1 MSIPFARLGI
11 PAPLR
16 KSVGPDANRSAKIAV
31 AKGLVPTTVDVQ
43 LALLYVLAT
52 DKDKSVA
59 KVARKT
65 LSGLPVNQVL
75 SGISQNTFPKI
86 LEFIAQFRKDSPELD
101 QRLLQLRSTP
111 DRGAYIVAKRAGS
124 ELCESI
130 VRNHERLLMTPKVF
144 VALHGNPNCSDE
156 LIYAAESFLRM
167 HDSLP
172 EVPEKRP
179 FAAAATPVETPE
191 VSVKKAQKA
200 PKKNALDDLFDDE
213 PTSDD
218 ADGGESDLDLSTESV
233 EPAAAPTPT
242 PVPVVDTPSVPEPGL
257 EMFNLD
263 SMKSGELSG
272 FSFDYDDDMQDFS
285 WDLTKDVDEDSKK
298 NISAAEEEEQH
309 QSIEKKVRDMTV
321 GQKIKLAYRGNIE
334 VRKLL
339 IRDANKIV
347 ATAVVKSGRLTP
359 NEVASFAGNKN
370 LASDVVREIATNK
383 EFTRKYPVQV
393 ALANNPKTPVPVA
406 LRLMQGLHKKDLQ
419 ALGNNRSVT
428 GAVFGAAQKMF
439 KEKYRK

>member
-43 LALLYVLAT
+43 LSLLYVLAT
-52 DKDKSVA
+52 DKDKAVA
-59 KVARKT
+59 KIARKT
-65 LSGLPVNQVL
+65 LSGIPVNQVL
-75 SGISQNTFPKI
+75 TGISQNTFPKI

-111 DRGAYIVAKRAGS
+111 DRAAYLVAKRAGS

-130 VRNHERLLMTPKVF
+130 VRNHERLLMTPKVY
-144 VALHGNPNCSDE
+144 VALYANPNCSE
-156 LIYAAESFLRM
+156 EHIQAAESFLRM
-167 HDSLP
+167 HNSLP
-172 EVPEKRP
+172 KVAEKRP
-179 FAAAATPVETPE
+179 VSTVEAPAEPAKVPVKVT
-191 VSVKKAQKA
+191 KKAPQ
-200 PKKNALDDLFDDE
+200 KNALDDLFDDE
-213 PTSDD
+213 PSKVDEG
-218 ADGGESDLDLSTESV
+218 ASLV
-233 EPAAAPTPT
+233 EEPVETPEVEAPAA
-242 PVPVVDTPSVPEPGL
+242 VPVVTAPVIPEPDL

-263 SMKSGELSG
+263 AMNTGELSG
-272 FSFDYDDDMQDFS
+272 FSFDYDDDMEDFS
-285 WDLTKDVDEDSKK
+285 WDLTKDIDEGAKK
-298 NISAAEEEEQH
+298 NSSAAEEEEQH
-309 QSIEKKVRDMTV
+309 QSIEKKIRDMTV

-339 IRDANKIV
+339 IRDSNKIV

-359 NEVASFAGNKN
+359 NEVAAFAGNKN
-370 LASDVVREIATNK
+370 LASDVVRQISENK

-419 ALGNNRSVT
+419 ALGNNRAVT
-428 GAVFGAAQKMF
+428 GTIFGAAQKMF

>member
-43 LALLYVLAT
+43 LSLLYVLAT
-52 DKDKSVA
+52 DKDKAVA
-59 KVARKT
+59 KLARST
-65 LSGLPVNQVL
+65 LSGIPVNQVL
-75 SGISQNTFPKI
+75 TGINQNTFPKI
-86 LEFIAQFRKDSPELD
+86 LEFIAQFRTDSPELD

-111 DRGAYIVAKRAGS
+111 DRAAYLVAKRAGS

-130 VRNHERLLMTPKVF
+130 VRNHERLLMTPKVY
-144 VALHGNPNCSDE
+144 VALYANPNCSE
-156 LIYAAESFLRM
+156 EHIQAAESFLRM
-167 HDSLP
+167 HNSLP
-172 EVPEKRP
+172 KVAEKRP
-179 FAAAATPVETPE
+179 FAAVEAPVEPAK
-191 VSVKKAQKA
+191 VPVKVAKKAPQ
-200 PKKNALDDLFDDE
+200 KNALDDLFDDDLS
-213 PTSDD
+213 SDD
-218 ADGGESDLDLSTESV
+218 EDVQGADSV
-233 EPAAAPTPT
+233 DEPAEIPVVAAPT
-242 PVPVVDTPSVPEPGL
+242 PVPVVTAPVSPEPDL

-263 SMKSGELSG
+263 AMNTGELSG
-272 FSFDYDDDMQDFS
+272 FSFDYDDDMEDFS
-285 WDLTKDVDEDSKK
+285 WDLTKDIDEDAKK
-298 NISAAEEEEQH
+298 NTSAAEQEEQNV
-309 QSIEKKVRDMTV
+309 SIEKKIRDMTV

-339 IRDANKIV
+339 IRDSNKIV

-359 NEVASFAGNKN
+359 NEVAAFAGNKN
-370 LASDVVREIATNK
+370 LASDVVRQISENK

-419 ALGNNRSVT
+419 ALGNNRAVT
-428 GAVFGAAQKMF
+428 GTVFGAAQKMF

>member
-52 DKDKSVA
+52 DKDKPVA
-59 KVARKT
+59 KLARKT
-65 LSGLPVNQVL
+65 LHGIPINQIL
-75 SGISQNTFPKI
+75 TGITQNTFPKI
-86 LEFIAQFRKDSPELD
+86 LEFISQFRKDSPELD

-111 DRGAYIVAKRAGS
+111 DRAAYIVAKRAGS

-144 VALHGNPNCSDE
+144 VALHANPNCSDE
-156 LIYAAESFLRM
+156 LIHAAESFLRM
-167 HDSLP
+167 HESLP
-172 EVPEKRP
+172 KVPDKRP
-179 FAAAATPVETPE
+179 FIVAPTTVDAVKVPVK
-191 VSVKKAQKA
+191 SVKKAPQ
-200 PKKNALDDLFDDE
+200 KNALDDLFNDE
-213 PTSDD
+213 TTSSVD
-218 ADGGESDLDLSTESV
+218 ADEESTDSV
-233 EPAAAPTPT
+233 EEVVTPPVASPPT
-242 PVPVVDTPSVPEPGL
+242 PVPVVSTPSAPEPGL
-257 EMFNLD
+257 EMFNLETM
-263 SMKSGELSG
+263 SSGGLSG
-272 FSFDYDDDMQDFS
+272 FSFDYEDKEEDFS
-285 WDLTKDVDEDSKK
+285 WDLTKDLEEDAKK
-298 NISAAEEEEQH
+298 NTSVDQEEEQH
-309 QSIEKKVRDMTV
+309 QSIGKKISDMTV

-339 IRDANKIV
+339 IRDSNKIV

-359 NEVASFAGNKN
+359 NEVASAAGNKN
-370 LASDVVREIATNK
+370 LSADVVREIATNK

-406 LRLMQGLHKKDLQ
+406 LRFMQGLNKKDLQ
-419 ALGNNRSVT
+419 ALGNNRSVI

-439 KEKYRK
+439 KERYRK